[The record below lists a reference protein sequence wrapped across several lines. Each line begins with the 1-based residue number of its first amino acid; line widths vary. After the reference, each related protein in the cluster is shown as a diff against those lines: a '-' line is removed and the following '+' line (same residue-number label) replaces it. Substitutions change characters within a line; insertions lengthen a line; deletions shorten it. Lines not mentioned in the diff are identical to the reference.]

1 MSRTRGHVFV
11 RAISAICVAA
21 LVLAACGGSDS
32 SSNRN
37 GRLNST
43 LCFDTQAE
51 KDAAIEEAQKK
62 LDEATTPTLEEASPS
77 NNGGRATLAF
87 IGPQLWWMHAASGG
101 STTTTTQP
109 ATTTST
115 STSTTS
121 TVASSTS
128 SSSST
133 SSTVASS
140 TSSSSSTSSTVA
152 SSTDSTDASTDS
164 TDVPTEST
172 DVPTE
177 TSIPLV
183 GEVQLQ
189 QLRDDLAA
197 VMEAP
202 LCDSTD
208 SSDTTVDPESSPV
221 TCTTNVTSDGASF
234 ECARPLNVM
243 VFYHTNAGGNE
254 NPVWLFGNEADTFGP
269 LDDVRDISLVIHV
282 GGFLVF
288 NQFVSPGTYEFEV
301 PIVEESPETEFGDEG
316 EGEFDGF
323 SGTINPRVGE
333 NFVSFTIP
341 EDYSLDFLYLGL
353 DYDCVSQT
361 VEAELSLQGV
371 AIAPDLSVDEEEGE
385 CFIDFRITDPEY
397 LIPGETYDVVI
408 RSETDEQLGWS
419 GSVELQGVGVSLGEE
434 PLDEPYFSG
443 VFDPITGEDTVSFT
457 IPNNYSA
464 NYFSLELY
472 AECENQSIAASIISE
487 DGEGVDF
494 TEMPSYV
501 LNIGLCG
508 VWLWIDDVTGIP
520 RGETFEVV
528 IRTETDQRISWGG
541 TVELEGDGVTPDDET
556 VIEGDQG
563 LVWEELFSGEI
574 NADRY
579 LTIEIPEGGRQI
591 DVRAITTRFENE
603 KDYVD
608 PYLVIADESEDVIAD
623 NDDGGEDYGYG
634 AYSSRLNVFLEEGTY
649 TLLATTYDRWD
660 GLDEGS
666 PRTYDL
672 ELRVGSLP
680 VPTDQVAPSGDLP
693 EDQPIPVKVLDA
705 PPSNLEQP
713 GPMFALPV
721 NEVIN
726 QDKSSNE
733 PNPVIP
739 AGVTEVVCDSG
750 CLLALREAAGASEG
764 VVTIQIGGEVIEI
777 EPGVRKAIIPVR
789 PSAKEILVTVTPTDG
804 GGPVALSTEVLVIS
818 PRTFPVKMAEG
829 AKSVTNSASSNGGI
843 PTNLI
848 VVLTVLAL
856 AIAIGLI
863 RRQKVR
869 LPE

>member
-11 RAISAICVAA
+11 RAISAICVTA

-43 LCFDTQAE
+43 LCFDTQEE
-51 KDAAIEEAQKK
+51 KDAAIADAEKK

-87 IGPQLWWMHAASGG
+87 VGPQLWWVRSASGG

-115 STSTTS
+115 SASTTS

-128 SSSST
+128 T
-133 SSTVASS
+133 SVASS
-140 TSSSSSTSSTVA
+140 SSSTVA
-152 SSTDSTDASTDS
+152 SSTDSTDTSTDS
-164 TDVPTEST
+164 TDGSTEAT

-183 GEVQLQ
+183 GEVLLQ

-197 VMEAP
+197 VTNAP

-208 SSDTTVDPESSPV
+208 SSDTTVGPESSI
-221 TCTTNVTSDGASF
+221 TCTADVTSNGASF
-234 ECARPLNVM
+234 DCARELSV
-243 VFYHTNAGGNE
+243 VFFYYFEGGNDSGY
-254 NPVWLFGNEADTFGP
+254 LFGNQDTVFGP
-269 LDDVRDISLVIHV
+269 IENVRDIHLSIS
-282 GGFLVF
+282 GGGVSAF
-288 NQFVSPGTYEFEV
+288 NQFVDPGTYEFEV
-301 PIVEESPETEFGDEG
+301 LIVEESPETEFGDEG
-316 EGEFDGF
+316 EGF
-323 SGTINPRVGE
+323 SGTINPLVGE
-333 NFVSFTIP
+333 NDVYFTIP
-341 EDYSLDFLYLGL
+341 EDYSPQDLWLDLTFECESQELEASVSRQGVYIAEFVVPGFDVGLPEGMCLINLYLTG
-353 DYDCVSQT
+353 T
-361 VEAELSLQGV
+361 M
-371 AIAPDLSVDEEEGE
+371 
-385 CFIDFRITDPEY
+385 Y
-397 LIPGETYDVVI
+397 LLPGETYDVVI
-408 RSETDEQLGWS
+408 TTESDEQLEWN
-419 GSVELQGVGVSLGEE
+419 GSVEIEGDGVSLGEE
-434 PLDEPYFSG
+434 PSDAPYFSG
-443 VFDPITGEDTVSFT
+443 VFDPITGEDTVSYT

-464 NYFSLELY
+464 NYFSLEFY

-494 TEMPSYV
+494 TELPYYV
-501 LNIGLCG
+501 LNRGWCG
-508 VWLWIDDVTGIP
+508 VWLRIDDVTGIT

-541 TVELEGDGVTPDDET
+541 TVELEGDGVTRDDET

-563 LVWEELFSGEI
+563 LVWEELFSEEI
-574 NADRY
+574 DADRY
-579 LTIEIPEGGRQI
+579 MTLEIPEGGRQV
-591 DVRAITTRFENE
+591 DVRAITTRFKYQE
-603 KDYVD
+603 DYVD
-608 PYLVIADESEDVIAD
+608 PYLEILDVTENVVAED
-623 NDDGGEDYGYG
+623 DDGGEDYGYG
-634 AYSSRLNVFLEEGTY
+634 DYSSRLNVFLEEGTY
-649 TLLATTYDRWD
+649 TLLATTYDRWARV
-660 GLDEGS
+660 DEGS

-672 ELRVGSLP
+672 ELRVGSVP
-680 VPTDQVAPSGDLP
+680 VPADQVAPSDDLP
-693 EDQPIPVKVLDA
+693 EEQQVQVEVLDA

-721 NEVIN
+721 NEIIN
-726 QDKSSNE
+726 RDKSSNE

-739 AGVTEVVCDSG
+739 AGVTKVVCDSG

-764 VVTIQIGGEVIEI
+764 VVTIQIGGEVVEVQ
-777 EPGVRKAIIPVR
+777 PGARKAIIPVR
-789 PSAKEILVTVTPTDG
+789 PSAKEILVTVASNDG
-804 GGPVALSTEVLVIS
+804 GEPVVLSTEVLVIS
-818 PRTFPVKMAEG
+818 PRTFPTKMVEG
-829 AKSVTNSASSNGGI
+829 AKSVTKNASSNGGI

>member
-11 RAISAICVAA
+11 RAISAICVTA

-37 GRLNST
+37 GRLNSA
-43 LCFDTQAE
+43 LCFDTQE
-51 KDAAIEEAQKK
+51 QKDAAIEEAKKK

-77 NNGGRATLAF
+77 NNGGRANLAF
-87 IGPQLWWMHAASGG
+87 IGQQSWWVRSASGG

-115 STSTTS
+115 STSTPS
-121 TVASSTS
+121 TVA
-128 SSSST
+128 SST

-140 TSSSSSTSSTVA
+140 TSSTVASSTSSTVA
-152 SSTDSTDASTDS
+152 SS
-164 TDVPTEST
+164 TEST

-183 GEVQLQ
+183 GEVLLQ
-189 QLRDDLAA
+189 QLQDDLAA
-197 VMEAP
+197 VTNAP

-221 TCTTNVTSDGASF
+221 TCTANVTSDGASF
-234 ECARPLNVM
+234 DCARELSVIFYYVSEGGNGAGHLYGHQNTVFGPIENVSEISLT
-243 VFYHTNAGGNE
+243 VYAGG
-254 NPVWLFGNEADTFGP
+254 VTAFD
-269 LDDVRDISLVIHV
+269 
-282 GGFLVF
+282 
-288 NQFVSPGTYEFEV
+288 QFVDPGTYEFEV

-464 NYFSLELY
+464 NYFTLEFY
-472 AECENQSIAASIISE
+472 AECDNQSIAAAVIYE
-487 DGEGVDF
+487 GESLIF
-494 TEMPSYV
+494 TDMAEYQV
-501 LNIGLCG
+501 LGDGLCG
-508 VWLWIDDVTGIP
+508 VWLNTDDATGIP
-520 RGETFEVV
+520 LGETFEVV
-528 IRTETDQRISWGG
+528 IRTDSSEQISWSG
-541 TVELEGDGVTPDDET
+541 TVALEGDGVTRDDET
-556 VIEGDQG
+556 VSEGDQG

-574 NADRY
+574 DAEHY
-579 LTIEIPEGGRQI
+579 MTLEIPEGGRQV
-591 DVRAITTRFENE
+591 DVRAITTRFKYQE
-603 KDYVD
+603 DYVD
-608 PYLVIADESEDVIAD
+608 PYLEIFDVTGNVVAED
-623 NDDGGEDYGYG
+623 NDGGEDYGYG
-634 AYSSRLNVFLEEGTY
+634 DYSSRLNVFLEEGTY
-649 TLLATTYDRWD
+649 TLLATTYDLWD
-660 GLDEGS
+660 GFDGW
-666 PRTYDL
+666 PTTYDL
-672 ELRVGSLP
+672 KLLFGSLP

-693 EDQPIPVKVLDA
+693 EDQPVPVKVLDA
-705 PPSNLEQP
+705 PPSNLEEP
-713 GPMFALPV
+713 KPEFALPV
-721 NEVIN
+721 NEIIN
-726 QDKSSNE
+726 RDKSSNE
-733 PNPVIP
+733 SNPVIP

-777 EPGVRKAIIPVR
+777 EPGVRNAIIPVR
-789 PSAKEILVTVTPTDG
+789 PSAKEILVTVTPNDG
-804 GGPVALSTEVLVIS
+804 GEPVVLSTEVLVIS

>member
-1 MSRTRGHVFV
+1 
-11 RAISAICVAA
+11 
-21 LVLAACGGSDS
+21 
-32 SSNRN
+32 
-37 GRLNST
+37 
-43 LCFDTQAE
+43 
-51 KDAAIEEAQKK
+51 
-62 LDEATTPTLEEASPS
+62 
-77 NNGGRATLAF
+77 
-87 IGPQLWWMHAASGG
+87 
-101 STTTTTQP
+101 
-109 ATTTST
+109 
-115 STSTTS
+115 
-121 TVASSTS
+121 
-128 SSSST
+128 
-133 SSTVASS
+133 
-140 TSSSSSTSSTVA
+140 
-152 SSTDSTDASTDS
+152 
-164 TDVPTEST
+164 
-172 DVPTE
+172 
-177 TSIPLV
+177 V

-221 TCTTNVTSDGASF
+221 TCTANVTSDGASF
-234 ECARPLNVM
+234 DCARELSVIFYYVSEGGNGAGHLYGHQNTVFGPIENVSEISLT
-243 VFYHTNAGGNE
+243 VYAGG
-254 NPVWLFGNEADTFGP
+254 VTAFD
-269 LDDVRDISLVIHV
+269 
-282 GGFLVF
+282 
-288 NQFVSPGTYEFEV
+288 QFVDPGTYEFEV

-464 NYFSLELY
+464 NYFTLEFY
-472 AECENQSIAASIISE
+472 AECDNQSIAAAVIYE
-487 DGEGVDF
+487 GESLIF
-494 TEMPSYV
+494 TDMAEYQV
-501 LNIGLCG
+501 LGDGLCG
-508 VWLWIDDVTGIP
+508 VWLNTDDATGIP
-520 RGETFEVV
+520 LGETFEVV
-528 IRTETDQRISWGG
+528 IRTETDRRISWSG
-541 TVELEGDGVTPDDET
+541 TVALEGDGVTRDDET
-556 VIEGDQG
+556 VSEGDQG

-574 NADRY
+574 DAEHY
-579 LTIEIPEGGRQI
+579 MTLEIPEGGRQV
-591 DVRAITTRFENE
+591 DVRAITTRFKYQE
-603 KDYVD
+603 DYVD
-608 PYLVIADESEDVIAD
+608 PYLEIFDVTGNVVAED
-623 NDDGGEDYGYG
+623 NDGGEDYGYG
-634 AYSSRLNVFLEEGTY
+634 DYSSRLNVFLEEGTY
-649 TLLATTYDRWD
+649 TLLATTYDLWD
-660 GLDEGS
+660 GFDGW
-666 PRTYDL
+666 PTTYDL
-672 ELRVGSLP
+672 KLLFGSLP

-693 EDQPIPVKVLDA
+693 EDQPVPVKVLDA
-705 PPSNLEQP
+705 PPSNLEEP
-713 GPMFALPV
+713 KPEFALPV
-721 NEVIN
+721 NEIIN
-726 QDKSSNE
+726 RDKSSNE
-733 PNPVIP
+733 SNPVIP

-777 EPGVRKAIIPVR
+777 EPGVRNAIIPVR
-789 PSAKEILVTVTPTDG
+789 PSAKEILVTVTPNDG
-804 GGPVALSTEVLVIS
+804 GEPVVLSTEVLVIS

>member
-1 MSRTRGHVFV
+1 MSRTRSHVFV
-11 RAISAICVAA
+11 RAISAICVTA

-37 GRLNST
+37 GRLNSA
-43 LCFDTQAE
+43 LCFDTQAV

-62 LDEATTPTLEEASPS
+62 LDEAQKKLDEATPPTLEEASPS
-77 NNGGRATLAF
+77 NNGGRANLAF
-87 IGPQLWWMHAASGG
+87 IGQQSWWVRSASGG

-109 ATTTST
+109 ATTSST
-115 STSTTS
+115 ST
-121 TVASSTS
+121 
-128 SSSST
+128 ST

-140 TSSSSSTSSTVA
+140 TSTSVA
-152 SSTDSTDASTDS
+152 SSTDSTDVSTDS
-164 TDVPTEST
+164 TDVSTDST
-172 DVPTE
+172 DVSSE
-177 TSIPLV
+177 SSVPLV
-183 GEVQLQ
+183 GEIPLQ
-189 QLRDDLAA
+189 QLEDDLEA
-197 VMEAP
+197 VTEAP
-202 LCDSTD
+202 LCEA
-208 SSDTTVDPESSPV
+208 SDTTLSENETMVECSATKDNGSLSFSCEQPLFIVYVYKTDPDNTSLTAPTVYGDESS
-221 TCTTNVTSDGASF
+221 
-234 ECARPLNVM
+234 
-243 VFYHTNAGGNE
+243 VFDLSNDVYEPRVWIYHLGSSQ
-254 NPVWLFGNEADTFGP
+254 LISQI
-269 LDDVRDISLVIHV
+269 DIA
-282 GGFLVF
+282 
-288 NQFVSPGTYEFEV
+288 QDEYATYPFMV
-301 PIVEESPETEFGDEG
+301 PIGDQMGETESDPYGEG
-316 EGEFDGF
+316 EGEFEGY
-323 SGTINPRVGE
+323 SGTINPRVGD
-333 NFVSFTIP
+333 NVVSFTIP
-341 EDYSLDFLYLGL
+341 EDYSADNFSMMLSAECED
-353 DYDCVSQT
+353 QT
-361 VEAELSLQGV
+361 VEAMLV
-371 AIAPDLSVDEEEGE
+371 KD
-385 CFIDFRITDPEY
+385 
-397 LIPGETYDVVI
+397 
-408 RSETDEQLGWS
+408 
-419 GSVELQGVGVSLGEE
+419 GEE
-434 PLDEPYFSG
+434 PVVFSAVENGVLNDGLCGVQFIIDEYFGASPFGETFDVVVTASTETRIMWGGSVPLMGEGVVVDGEEPYFSG

-457 IPNNYSA
+457 VPNNYSA
-464 NYFSLELY
+464 SYLHLELY
-472 AECENQSIAASIISE
+472 AECENQSIEAAIIADDE
-487 DGEGVDF
+487 TFEIF
-494 TEMPSYV
+494 TEMPYYV

-508 VWLWIDDVTGIP
+508 VWLWIDDVTGNH
-520 RGETFEVV
+520 RGKTFEVV

-541 TVELEGDGVTPDDET
+541 TVALEGDGVTRDDET
-556 VIEGDQG
+556 LIEGDQG
-563 LVWEELFSGEI
+563 LVWEELFSEEI

-634 AYSSRLNVFLEEGTY
+634 ANSSRLNVFLEEGTY
-649 TLLATTYDRWD
+649 TVLASTYERWEV
-660 GLDEGS
+660 GVDEGS

-680 VPTDQVAPSGDLP
+680 APTDQVEPSDDLP
-693 EDQPIPVKVLDA
+693 EEQQVQVEVLDA

-750 CLLALREAAGASEG
+750 CLLALREAAGANEG
-764 VVTIQIGGEVIEI
+764 VVTIQIGGEVIEVQ
-777 EPGVRKAIIPVR
+777 PGARKAIIPVR

-804 GGPVALSTEVLVIS
+804 GEPVVLSTEVLVIS

>member
-11 RAISAICVAA
+11 RAISAICVTA

-37 GRLNST
+37 GRLNSA
-43 LCFDTQAE
+43 LCFDTQE
-51 KDAAIEEAQKK
+51 QKDAAIEEAKKK

-77 NNGGRATLAF
+77 NNGGRANLAF
-87 IGPQLWWMHAASGG
+87 IGQQSWWVRSASGG

-115 STSTTS
+115 STSTPS
-121 TVASSTS
+121 TVA
-128 SSSST
+128 SST

-140 TSSSSSTSSTVA
+140 TSSTVASSTSSTVA
-152 SSTDSTDASTDS
+152 SS
-164 TDVPTEST
+164 TEST

-221 TCTTNVTSDGASF
+221 TCTANVTSDGASF
-234 ECARPLNVM
+234 DCARELSVIFYYVSEGGNGAGHLYGHQNTVFGPIENVSEISLT
-243 VFYHTNAGGNE
+243 VYAGG
-254 NPVWLFGNEADTFGP
+254 VTAFD
-269 LDDVRDISLVIHV
+269 
-282 GGFLVF
+282 
-288 NQFVSPGTYEFEV
+288 QFVDPGTYEFEV

-464 NYFSLELY
+464 NYFTLEFY
-472 AECENQSIAASIISE
+472 AECDNQSIAAAVIYE
-487 DGEGVDF
+487 GESLIF
-494 TEMPSYV
+494 TDMAEYQV
-501 LNIGLCG
+501 LGDGLCG
-508 VWLWIDDVTGIP
+508 VWLNTDDATGIP
-520 RGETFEVV
+520 LGETFEVV
-528 IRTETDQRISWGG
+528 IRTETDRRISWSG
-541 TVELEGDGVTPDDET
+541 TVALEGDGVTRDDET
-556 VIEGDQG
+556 VSEGDQG

-574 NADRY
+574 DAEHY
-579 LTIEIPEGGRQI
+579 MTLEIPEGGRQV
-591 DVRAITTRFENE
+591 DVRAITTRFKYQE
-603 KDYVD
+603 DYVD
-608 PYLVIADESEDVIAD
+608 PYLEIFDVTGNVVAED
-623 NDDGGEDYGYG
+623 NDGGEDYGYG
-634 AYSSRLNVFLEEGTY
+634 DYSSRLNVFLEEGTY
-649 TLLATTYDRWD
+649 TLLATTYDLWD
-660 GLDEGS
+660 GFDGW
-666 PRTYDL
+666 PTTYDL
-672 ELRVGSLP
+672 KLLFGSLP

-693 EDQPIPVKVLDA
+693 EDQPVPVKVLDA
-705 PPSNLEQP
+705 PPSNLEEP
-713 GPMFALPV
+713 KPEFALPV
-721 NEVIN
+721 NEIIN
-726 QDKSSNE
+726 RDKSSNE
-733 PNPVIP
+733 SNPVIP

-777 EPGVRKAIIPVR
+777 EPGVRNAIIPVR
-789 PSAKEILVTVTPTDG
+789 PSAKEILVTVTPNDG
-804 GGPVALSTEVLVIS
+804 GEPVVLSTEVLVIS

>member
-1 MSRTRGHVFV
+1 
-11 RAISAICVAA
+11 
-21 LVLAACGGSDS
+21 
-32 SSNRN
+32 
-37 GRLNST
+37 
-43 LCFDTQAE
+43 
-51 KDAAIEEAQKK
+51 
-62 LDEATTPTLEEASPS
+62 
-77 NNGGRATLAF
+77 
-87 IGPQLWWMHAASGG
+87 
-101 STTTTTQP
+101 
-109 ATTTST
+109 
-115 STSTTS
+115 
-121 TVASSTS
+121 
-128 SSSST
+128 
-133 SSTVASS
+133 
-140 TSSSSSTSSTVA
+140 
-152 SSTDSTDASTDS
+152 
-164 TDVPTEST
+164 
-172 DVPTE
+172 
-177 TSIPLV
+177 V
-183 GEVQLQ
+183 GEVLLQ
-189 QLRDDLAA
+189 QLQDDLAA
-197 VMEAP
+197 VTNAP

-221 TCTTNVTSDGASF
+221 TCTANVTSDGASF
-234 ECARPLNVM
+234 DCARELSVIFYYVSEGGNGAGHLYGHQNTVFGPIENVSEISLT
-243 VFYHTNAGGNE
+243 VYAGG
-254 NPVWLFGNEADTFGP
+254 VTAFD
-269 LDDVRDISLVIHV
+269 
-282 GGFLVF
+282 
-288 NQFVSPGTYEFEV
+288 QFVDPGTYEFEV

-464 NYFSLELY
+464 NYFTLEFY
-472 AECENQSIAASIISE
+472 AECDNQSIAAAVIYE
-487 DGEGVDF
+487 GESLIF
-494 TEMPSYV
+494 TDMAEYQV
-501 LNIGLCG
+501 LGDGLCG
-508 VWLWIDDVTGIP
+508 VWLNTDDATGIP
-520 RGETFEVV
+520 LGETFEVV
-528 IRTETDQRISWGG
+528 IRTDSSEQISWSG
-541 TVELEGDGVTPDDET
+541 TVALEGDGVTRDDET
-556 VIEGDQG
+556 VSEGDQG

-574 NADRY
+574 DAEHY
-579 LTIEIPEGGRQI
+579 MTLEIPEGGRQV
-591 DVRAITTRFENE
+591 DVRAITTRFKYQE
-603 KDYVD
+603 DYVD
-608 PYLVIADESEDVIAD
+608 PYLEIFDVTGNVVAED
-623 NDDGGEDYGYG
+623 NDGGEDYGYG
-634 AYSSRLNVFLEEGTY
+634 DYSSRLNVFLEEGTY
-649 TLLATTYDRWD
+649 TLLATTYDLWD
-660 GLDEGS
+660 GFDGW
-666 PRTYDL
+666 PTTYDL
-672 ELRVGSLP
+672 KLLFGSEP

-693 EDQPIPVKVLDA
+693 EDQPVPVKVLDA
-705 PPSNLEQP
+705 PPSNLEEP
-713 GPMFALPV
+713 KPDFALPV

-726 QDKSSNE
+726 RDKSSNE

-750 CLLALREAAGASEG
+750 CLSSLREAAGASEG

-777 EPGVRKAIIPVR
+777 EPGVRNAIIPVR
-789 PSAKEILVTVTPTDG
+789 PSAKEILVTVAPNDG
-804 GGPVALSTEVLVIS
+804 GEPVVLSTEVLVIS

>member
-1 MSRTRGHVFV
+1 MSRNRGHVFV
-11 RAISAICVAA
+11 RAISAICVTA

-37 GRLNST
+37 GRLNSA
-43 LCFDTQAE
+43 LCFDTQE
-51 KDAAIEEAQKK
+51 QKDAAIEEAQKK

-87 IGPQLWWMHAASGG
+87 IGQQSWWMRAASGG

-115 STSTTS
+115 STST
-121 TVASSTS
+121 
-128 SSSST
+128 

-140 TSSSSSTSSTVA
+140 TSTSVASSTVA

-164 TDVPTEST
+164 TVASTEST

-197 VMEAP
+197 VTNAP

-288 NQFVSPGTYEFEV
+288 NQLVSPGTYEFEV

-316 EGEFDGF
+316 DGEFDGF

-464 NYFSLELY
+464 NYFSLEFY
-472 AECENQSIAASIISE
+472 AECDNQSIAAAVIYG
-487 DGEGVDF
+487 GESLIF
-494 TEMPSYV
+494 TDMAEYQV
-501 LNIGLCG
+501 LGDGLCG
-508 VWLWIDDVTGIP
+508 VWLNTDDATGIP
-520 RGETFEVV
+520 LGETFEVV
-528 IRTETDQRISWGG
+528 IRTDSNARISWGG
-541 TVELEGDGVTPDDET
+541 TVALEGDGVTRDDET
-556 VIEGDQG
+556 VSEGDQG
-563 LVWEELFSGEI
+563 LVWDELFSEEI
-574 NADRY
+574 NAEHY
-579 LTIEIPEGGRQI
+579 MTLEIPEGGRQV
-591 DVRAITTRFENE
+591 DGRAITTRFENQE
-603 KDYVD
+603 VYVD
-608 PYLVIADESEDVIAD
+608 PYLVIFDENNDIVAGD
-623 NDDGGEDYGYG
+623 NNGGEDYGYG
-634 AYSSRLNVFLEEGTY
+634 DYSSRLNVFLEEGSY
-649 TLLATTYDRWD
+649 TLLATTYDLWD
-660 GLDEGS
+660 GFDGW
-666 PRTYDL
+666 PTTYDL
-672 ELRVGSLP
+672 KLRVGSLP

-693 EDQPIPVKVLDA
+693 EDQPVSVKVLDA
-705 PPSNLEQP
+705 LPSNLEEP
-713 GPMFALPV
+713 KPEFALPV

-750 CLLALREAAGASEG
+750 CLLALREAAGVSEG

-777 EPGVRKAIIPVR
+777 EPGVRNAIIPVR
-789 PSAKEILVTVTPTDG
+789 PSAKEILVTVTPNDG
-804 GGPVALSTEVLVIS
+804 AEPVVLSTEVLVIS
-818 PRTFPVKMAEG
+818 PRTFPVKIAEG

>member
-11 RAISAICVAA
+11 RAISAICVTA

-51 KDAAIEEAQKK
+51 KDAAIEDAQKK
-62 LDEATTPTLEEASPS
+62 LDEATTPTLEDASPS
-77 NNGGRATLAF
+77 NNGGRANLAF
-87 IGPQLWWMHAASGG
+87 IGQQSWWVRSASGG

-115 STSTTS
+115 STST
-121 TVASSTS
+121 
-128 SSSST
+128 

-140 TSSSSSTSSTVA
+140 TSTSVA
-152 SSTDSTDASTDS
+152 SSTDSTDESTDS

-183 GEVQLQ
+183 GEVLLQ

-197 VMEAP
+197 VTNTP

-254 NPVWLFGNEADTFGP
+254 NPVWLFGNESDTFGP

-288 NQFVSPGTYEFEV
+288 NQLVSPGTYEFEV

-316 EGEFDGF
+316 DGEFEGF

-341 EDYSLDFLYLGL
+341 EDYSADNFSMMLSAECED
-353 DYDCVSQT
+353 QT
-361 VEAELSLQGV
+361 VEAMLLKDAEDPVVFYAVDNQVLDNGICGV
-371 AIAPDLSVDEEEGE
+371 QLIIDE
-385 CFIDFRITDPEY
+385 ITDEY
-397 LIPGETYDVVI
+397 FGESPFGETFDVIVTA
-408 RSETDEQLGWS
+408 STETRIMWG
-419 GSVELQGVGVSLGEE
+419 GSVPLMGEGVVVDGEE
-434 PLDEPYFSG
+434 PHFSG

-457 IPNNYSA
+457 FPNNYSA
-464 NYFSLELY
+464 NYFYLELY

-494 TEMPSYV
+494 TEMPYYV
-501 LNIGLCG
+501 LNSGLCG
-508 VWLWIDDVTGIP
+508 VWLNFEDVPYIP
-520 RGETFEVV
+520 LGETFEVV

-541 TVELEGDGVTPDDET
+541 TVALEGDGVTRDDET
-556 VIEGDQG
+556 VSEGDQG

-574 NADRY
+574 DAEHY
-579 LTIEIPEGGRQI
+579 MTLEIPEGGRQV
-591 DVRAITTRFENE
+591 DVRAITTRFENQE
-603 KDYVD
+603 VYVD
-608 PYLVIADESEDVIAD
+608 PYLVIFDGN
-623 NDDGGEDYGYG
+623 NDIVVVNNNGGEDYGYG
-634 AYSSRLNVFLEEGTY
+634 DYSSRLNVFLEEGSY
-649 TLLATTYDRWD
+649 TLLATTYDLWEE
-660 GLDEGS
+660 GDEGW
-666 PRTYDL
+666 PTTYDL
-672 ELRVGSLP
+672 KLRVGSLP
-680 VPTDQVAPSGDLP
+680 VPTDQVAPSGELP
-693 EDQPIPVKVLDA
+693 EDQPVPVKVLDA
-705 PPSNLEQP
+705 PPSNLEEP
-713 GPMFALPV
+713 KPEFALPV

-726 QDKSSNE
+726 RDKSSNE
-733 PNPVIP
+733 SNPVIP
-739 AGVTEVVCDSG
+739 AGVTEVACDSG
-750 CLLALREAAGASEG
+750 CLSSLREAAGASEG

-777 EPGVRKAIIPVR
+777 EPGVRNAIIPVR
-789 PSAKEILVTVTPTDG
+789 PSAKEILVTVTPNDG
-804 GGPVALSTEVLVIS
+804 GEPVVLSTEVLVIS

-829 AKSVTNSASSNGGI
+829 AKSVTSSASSNGGI

>member
-1 MSRTRGHVFV
+1 MSRTRGHVFI
-11 RAISAICVAA
+11 RAISAICVTA

-62 LDEATTPTLEEASPS
+62 LNEATTPTLEDASPS

-87 IGPQLWWMHAASGG
+87 IGQQSWWVRSASGG

-115 STSTTS
+115 STST
-121 TVASSTS
+121 
-128 SSSST
+128 
-133 SSTVASS
+133 SSTVA
-140 TSSSSSTSSTVA
+140 SSTSSTVA
-152 SSTDSTDASTDS
+152 SSTDAS
-164 TDVPTEST
+164 TEST
-172 DVPTE
+172 DVPTDS
-177 TSIPLV
+177 SIPLV
-183 GEVQLQ
+183 GGVPLQ
-189 QLRDDLAA
+189 QLRDDLEA
-197 VMEAP
+197 VTNAP

-208 SSDTTVDPESSPV
+208 SSDTTVDPESSI
-221 TCTTNVTSDGASF
+221 TCTATVRSDGASTD
-234 ECARPLNVM
+234 CARLLTVQFSYFLEGSNDSVSLW
-243 VFYHTNAGGNE
+243 GNQ
-254 NPVWLFGNEADTFGP
+254 DTVFGP
-269 LDDVRDISLVIHV
+269 IDDMRYIALTISIQ
-282 GGFLVF
+282 GEYVF
-288 NQFVSPGTYEFEV
+288 SQQVEPGIYAFEV

-316 EGEFDGF
+316 EGEFEGF
-323 SGTINPRVGE
+323 SGTINPRNGE

-341 EDYSLDFLYLGL
+341 EDYSADNFSMTLWAECEG
-353 DYDCVSQT
+353 QT
-361 VEAELSLQGV
+361 VEAMLLKDAEEPVLF
-371 AIAPDLSVDEEEGE
+371 PDLDNEVLDDGLCGVQLIIDE
-385 CFIDFRITDPEY
+385 ITDEY
-397 LIPGETYDVVI
+397 FGESPFGETFDVIVTA
-408 RSETDEQLGWS
+408 STETRIMWG
-419 GSVELQGVGVSLGEE
+419 GSVPLMGEGVIVDGE
-434 PLDEPYFSG
+434 EPYFSG

-464 NYFSLELY
+464 SYLHLELY
-472 AECENQSIAASIISE
+472 AECENQSIEAAIIADDE
-487 DGEGVDF
+487 TFEIF
-494 TEMPSYV
+494 TEMPYYV
-501 LNIGLCG
+501 LNSGLCG
-508 VWLWIDDVTGIP
+508 VWLWIDDVSGNH
-520 RGETFEVV
+520 RGKTFEVV
-528 IRTETDQRISWGG
+528 IGTESSEQISWSG
-541 TVELEGDGVTPDDET
+541 TVALEGDGVTRDDET
-556 VIEGDQG
+556 LIEGDQG
-563 LVWEELFSGEI
+563 LVWEELFSEEI
-574 NADRY
+574 DADRY

-591 DVRAITTRFENE
+591 DVRAITTRFEGF
-603 KDYVD
+603 VD
-608 PYLVIADESEDVIAD
+608 PYLVIADESENVIAR
-623 NDDGGEDYGYG
+623 NDDGGEVYGYG
-634 AYSSRLNVFLEEGTY
+634 DLSSRLNVFLEEGTY
-649 TLLATTYDRWD
+649 TVLATTYELWEV
-660 GLDEGS
+660 GVDEGS

-680 VPTDQVAPSGDLP
+680 APTDQVAPSGELP

-764 VVTIQIGGEVIEI
+764 VVTIQIGGEVIEVQ
-777 EPGVRKAIIPVR
+777 PGARKAIIPVR
-789 PSAKEILVTVTPTDG
+789 PSAKEILVTVAPNDG
-804 GGPVALSTEVLVIS
+804 GEPVVLSTEVLVIS

-848 VVLTVLAL
+848 VVLAVLAL

>member
-11 RAISAICVAA
+11 RAISAICVTA

-37 GRLNST
+37 GRLNSA
-43 LCFDTQAE
+43 LCFDTQE
-51 KDAAIEEAQKK
+51 QKDAAIEEAQKK

-87 IGPQLWWMHAASGG
+87 IGQQSWWMRAASGG

-115 STSTTS
+115 STST
-121 TVASSTS
+121 
-128 SSSST
+128 

-140 TSSSSSTSSTVA
+140 TSTSVASSTVA

-164 TDVPTEST
+164 TVASTEST

-197 VMEAP
+197 VTNAP

-288 NQFVSPGTYEFEV
+288 NQLVSPGTYEFEV

-316 EGEFDGF
+316 DGEFDGF

-464 NYFSLELY
+464 NYFSLEFY
-472 AECENQSIAASIISE
+472 AECDNQSIAAAVIYG
-487 DGEGVDF
+487 GESLIF
-494 TEMPSYV
+494 TDMAEYQV
-501 LNIGLCG
+501 LGDGLCG
-508 VWLWIDDVTGIP
+508 VWLNTDDATGIP
-520 RGETFEVV
+520 LGETFEVV
-528 IRTETDQRISWGG
+528 IRTDSNARISWGG
-541 TVELEGDGVTPDDET
+541 TVALEGDGVTRDDET
-556 VIEGDQG
+556 VSEGDQG
-563 LVWEELFSGEI
+563 LVWDELFSEEI
-574 NADRY
+574 NAEHY
-579 LTIEIPEGGRQI
+579 MTLEIPEGGRQV
-591 DVRAITTRFENE
+591 DGRAITTRFENQE
-603 KDYVD
+603 VYVD
-608 PYLVIADESEDVIAD
+608 PYLVIFDENNDIVAGD
-623 NDDGGEDYGYG
+623 NNGGEDYGYG
-634 AYSSRLNVFLEEGTY
+634 DYSSRLNVFLEEGSY
-649 TLLATTYDRWD
+649 TLLATTYDLWD
-660 GLDEGS
+660 GFDGW
-666 PRTYDL
+666 PTTYDL
-672 ELRVGSLP
+672 KLRVGSLP

-693 EDQPIPVKVLDA
+693 EDQPVSVKVLDA
-705 PPSNLEQP
+705 LPSNLEEP
-713 GPMFALPV
+713 KPEFALPV

-750 CLLALREAAGASEG
+750 CLLALREAAGVSEG

-777 EPGVRKAIIPVR
+777 EPGVRNAIIPVR
-789 PSAKEILVTVTPTDG
+789 PSAKEILVTVTPNDG
-804 GGPVALSTEVLVIS
+804 AEPVVLSTEVLVIS
-818 PRTFPVKMAEG
+818 PRTFPVKIAEG

>member
-11 RAISAICVAA
+11 RAISAICVTA

-37 GRLNST
+37 GRLNSA
-43 LCFDTQAE
+43 LCFDTQE
-51 KDAAIEEAQKK
+51 QKDAAIEEAKKK

-77 NNGGRATLAF
+77 NNGGRANLAF
-87 IGPQLWWMHAASGG
+87 IGQQSWWVRSASGG

-115 STSTTS
+115 STST
-121 TVASSTS
+121 
-128 SSSST
+128 
-133 SSTVASS
+133 SSTVA
-140 TSSSSSTSSTVA
+140 SSTSSTVA
-152 SSTDSTDASTDS
+152 SSTDSTVASS
-164 TDVPTEST
+164 TEST

-234 ECARPLNVM
+234 DCARPLNVM

-288 NQFVSPGTYEFEV
+288 NQLVSPGTYEFEV

-464 NYFSLELY
+464 NYFTLEFY
-472 AECENQSIAASIISE
+472 AECDNQSIAAAVIYE
-487 DGEGVDF
+487 GESLIF
-494 TEMPSYV
+494 TDMAEYQV
-501 LNIGLCG
+501 LGDGLCG
-508 VWLWIDDVTGIP
+508 VWLNTDDATGIP
-520 RGETFEVV
+520 LGETFEVV
-528 IRTETDQRISWGG
+528 IRTETDRRISWSG
-541 TVELEGDGVTPDDET
+541 TVALEGDGVTRDDET
-556 VIEGDQG
+556 VSEGDQG

-574 NADRY
+574 DAEHY
-579 LTIEIPEGGRQI
+579 MTLEIPEGGRQV
-591 DVRAITTRFENE
+591 DVRAITTRFKYQE
-603 KDYVD
+603 DYVD
-608 PYLVIADESEDVIAD
+608 PYLEIFDVTGNVVAED
-623 NDDGGEDYGYG
+623 NDGGEDYGYG
-634 AYSSRLNVFLEEGTY
+634 DYSSRLNVFLEEGTY
-649 TLLATTYDRWD
+649 TLLATTYDLWD
-660 GLDEGS
+660 GFDGW
-666 PRTYDL
+666 PTTYDL
-672 ELRVGSLP
+672 KLLFGSLP

-693 EDQPIPVKVLDA
+693 EDQPVPVKVLDA
-705 PPSNLEQP
+705 PPSNLEEP
-713 GPMFALPV
+713 KPEFALPV
-721 NEVIN
+721 NEIIN
-726 QDKSSNE
+726 RDKSSNE
-733 PNPVIP
+733 SNPVIP

-777 EPGVRKAIIPVR
+777 EPGVRNAIIPVR
-789 PSAKEILVTVTPTDG
+789 PSAKEILVTVTPNDG
-804 GGPVALSTEVLVIS
+804 GEPVVLSTEVLVIS

>member
-1 MSRTRGHVFV
+1 
-11 RAISAICVAA
+11 
-21 LVLAACGGSDS
+21 
-32 SSNRN
+32 
-37 GRLNST
+37 
-43 LCFDTQAE
+43 
-51 KDAAIEEAQKK
+51 
-62 LDEATTPTLEEASPS
+62 
-77 NNGGRATLAF
+77 
-87 IGPQLWWMHAASGG
+87 
-101 STTTTTQP
+101 
-109 ATTTST
+109 
-115 STSTTS
+115 
-121 TVASSTS
+121 
-128 SSSST
+128 
-133 SSTVASS
+133 
-140 TSSSSSTSSTVA
+140 
-152 SSTDSTDASTDS
+152 
-164 TDVPTEST
+164 
-172 DVPTE
+172 
-177 TSIPLV
+177 
-183 GEVQLQ
+183 
-189 QLRDDLAA
+189 
-197 VMEAP
+197 
-202 LCDSTD
+202 
-208 SSDTTVDPESSPV
+208 
-221 TCTTNVTSDGASF
+221 
-234 ECARPLNVM
+234 M

-288 NQFVSPGTYEFEV
+288 NQLVSPGTYEFEV

-341 EDYSLDFLYLGL
+341 EDYSLDFLNLGL
-353 DYDCVSQT
+353 HYDCVSQT

-464 NYFSLELY
+464 NYFTLEFY
-472 AECENQSIAASIISE
+472 AECDNQSIAAAVIYE
-487 DGEGVDF
+487 GESLIF
-494 TEMPSYV
+494 TDMAEYQV
-501 LNIGLCG
+501 LGDGLCG
-508 VWLWIDDVTGIP
+508 VWLNTDDATGIP
-520 RGETFEVV
+520 LGETFEVV
-528 IRTETDQRISWGG
+528 IRTDSSEQISWSG
-541 TVELEGDGVTPDDET
+541 TVALEGDGVTRDDET
-556 VIEGDQG
+556 VSEGDQG

-574 NADRY
+574 DAEHY
-579 LTIEIPEGGRQI
+579 MTLEIPEGGRQV
-591 DVRAITTRFENE
+591 DVRAITTRFKYQE
-603 KDYVD
+603 DYVD
-608 PYLVIADESEDVIAD
+608 PYLEIFDVTGNVVAED
-623 NDDGGEDYGYG
+623 NDGGEDYGYG
-634 AYSSRLNVFLEEGTY
+634 DYSSRLNVFLEEGTY
-649 TLLATTYDRWD
+649 TLLATTYDLWD
-660 GLDEGS
+660 GFDGW
-666 PRTYDL
+666 PTTYDL
-672 ELRVGSLP
+672 KLLFGSLP
-680 VPTDQVAPSGDLP
+680 VPTDQVAPSGELP
-693 EDQPIPVKVLDA
+693 EDQPVPVKVLDA
-705 PPSNLEQP
+705 PPSNLEEP
-713 GPMFALPV
+713 KPEFALPV

-750 CLLALREAAGASEG
+750 CLSSLREAAGASEG

-777 EPGVRKAIIPVR
+777 EPGVRNAIIPVR

-804 GGPVALSTEVLVIS
+804 GEPVVLSTEVLVIS

>member
-11 RAISAICVAA
+11 RAISAICVTA

-37 GRLNST
+37 GRLNSA
-43 LCFDTQAE
+43 LCFDTQE
-51 KDAAIEEAQKK
+51 QKDAAIEEAKKK

-77 NNGGRATLAF
+77 NNGGRANLAF
-87 IGPQLWWMHAASGG
+87 IGQQSWWVRSASGG

-115 STSTTS
+115 STST
-121 TVASSTS
+121 
-128 SSSST
+128 

-140 TSSSSSTSSTVA
+140 
-152 SSTDSTDASTDS
+152 
-164 TDVPTEST
+164 TEST

-183 GEVQLQ
+183 GEVLLQ
-189 QLRDDLAA
+189 QLQDDLAA
-197 VMEAP
+197 VTNAP

-234 ECARPLNVM
+234 DCARELSVIFYYVSEGGNGAGHLYGHQNTVFGPIENVSEISLT
-243 VFYHTNAGGNE
+243 VYAGG
-254 NPVWLFGNEADTFGP
+254 VTAFD
-269 LDDVRDISLVIHV
+269 
-282 GGFLVF
+282 
-288 NQFVSPGTYEFEV
+288 QFVDPGTYEFEV

-316 EGEFDGF
+316 EGEFEGF

-341 EDYSLDFLYLGL
+341 EDYSGDNFSMILSAECEDQTIEAMLLKDAEEPVVFSDIDNGVLNDGLCGVQLIIDEITDEYFGESPFGETFDVIVTASTETRIMWGGSVPLLG
-353 DYDCVSQT
+353 
-361 VEAELSLQGV
+361 EGV
-371 AIAPDLSVDEEEGE
+371 VVDEE
-385 CFIDFRITDPEY
+385 
-397 LIPGETYDVVI
+397 
-408 RSETDEQLGWS
+408 
-419 GSVELQGVGVSLGEE
+419 
-434 PLDEPYFSG
+434 EPYFSG

-457 IPNNYSA
+457 FPNNYSA
-464 NYFSLELY
+464 NYFTLEFY
-472 AECENQSIAASIISE
+472 AECDNQSIAAAVIYGSE
-487 DGEGVDF
+487 SLIF
-494 TEMPSYV
+494 TDMAEYQV
-501 LNIGLCG
+501 LGDGLCG
-508 VWLWIDDVTGIP
+508 VWLNTDDATGIP
-520 RGETFEVV
+520 LGETFEVV
-528 IRTETDQRISWGG
+528 IRTETDRRISWSG
-541 TVELEGDGVTPDDET
+541 TVALEGDGVTRDDET
-556 VIEGDQG
+556 VSEGDQG

-574 NADRY
+574 DAEHY
-579 LTIEIPEGGRQI
+579 MTLEIPEGGRQV
-591 DVRAITTRFENE
+591 DVRAITTRFKYQE
-603 KDYVD
+603 DYVD
-608 PYLVIADESEDVIAD
+608 PYLEIFDVTGNVVAED
-623 NDDGGEDYGYG
+623 NDGGEDYGYG
-634 AYSSRLNVFLEEGTY
+634 DYSSRLNVFLEEGTY
-649 TLLATTYDRWD
+649 TLLATTYDLWD
-660 GLDEGS
+660 GFDGW
-666 PRTYDL
+666 PTTYDL
-672 ELRVGSLP
+672 KLLFGSLP

-693 EDQPIPVKVLDA
+693 EDQPVPVKVLDA
-705 PPSNLEQP
+705 PPSNLEEP
-713 GPMFALPV
+713 KPEFALPV
-721 NEVIN
+721 NEIIN
-726 QDKSSNE
+726 RDKSSNE

-750 CLLALREAAGASEG
+750 CLSSLREAAGASEG

-777 EPGVRKAIIPVR
+777 EPGVRNAIIPVR
-789 PSAKEILVTVTPTDG
+789 PSAKEILVTVTPNDG
-804 GGPVALSTEVLVIS
+804 GEPVVLSTEVLVIS

>member
-11 RAISAICVAA
+11 RAISAICVTA

-37 GRLNST
+37 GRLNSA
-43 LCFDTQAE
+43 LCFDTQE
-51 KDAAIEEAQKK
+51 QKDAAIEEAQKK

-77 NNGGRATLAF
+77 NNGGRANLAF
-87 IGPQLWWMHAASGG
+87 IGQQSWWVRSASGG

-115 STSTTS
+115 STST
-121 TVASSTS
+121 
-128 SSSST
+128 

-140 TSSSSSTSSTVA
+140 TSTSVA

-183 GEVQLQ
+183 GEVLLQ

-208 SSDTTVDPESSPV
+208 SSDTTVDPESSI
-221 TCTTNVTSDGASF
+221 TCTANVTSNGASF
-234 ECARPLNVM
+234 DCARELSVIFYYVSEGGNGAGHLYGHQNTVFGPIENVSEISLT
-243 VFYHTNAGGNE
+243 VYAGG
-254 NPVWLFGNEADTFGP
+254 VSAFD
-269 LDDVRDISLVIHV
+269 
-282 GGFLVF
+282 
-288 NQFVSPGTYEFEV
+288 QFVDPGTYEFEV

-316 EGEFDGF
+316 EGEFEGF

-341 EDYSLDFLYLGL
+341 EDYSNPNFSMILSAECED
-353 DYDCVSQT
+353 QT
-361 VEAELSLQGV
+361 VEALLVKDAEEPVVFSDVDNGV
-371 AIAPDLSVDEEEGE
+371 LNDGLCGVQLIIDEITDEYFGESPFGKPFVVIVTASTETRIMWGGSVPLMGEGVVVDEE
-385 CFIDFRITDPEY
+385 
-397 LIPGETYDVVI
+397 
-408 RSETDEQLGWS
+408 
-419 GSVELQGVGVSLGEE
+419 
-434 PLDEPYFSG
+434 EPYFSG

-464 NYFSLELY
+464 NYFTLEFY
-472 AECENQSIAASIISE
+472 AECENQSIEAAIVYVE
-487 DGEGVDF
+487 APPDNF
-494 TEMPSYV
+494 TESPV
-501 LNIGLCG
+501 IFPNICG
-508 VWLWIDDVTGIP
+508 VWLNYEFLPWLP
-520 RGETFEVV
+520 LGETFEVV
-528 IRTETDQRISWGG
+528 IRTETDQRISWRG
-541 TVELEGDGVTPDDET
+541 TVALEGDGVTRDDET
-556 VIEGDQG
+556 VSEGDQG

-574 NADRY
+574 DAEHY
-579 LTIEIPEGGRQI
+579 MTLEIPEGGRQV
-591 DVRAITTRFENE
+591 DVRAITTRFENQE
-603 KDYVD
+603 VYVD
-608 PYLVIADESEDVIAD
+608 PYLVIFDENNDIVAGD
-623 NDDGGEDYGYG
+623 NNGGEDYGYG
-634 AYSSRLNVFLEEGTY
+634 DYSSRLNVFLEEGSY
-649 TLLATTYDRWD
+649 TLLATTYDLWD
-660 GLDEGS
+660 GFDGW
-666 PRTYDL
+666 PTTYDL
-672 ELRVGSLP
+672 KLRVGSLP

-693 EDQPIPVKVLDA
+693 EDQPVSVKVLDA
-705 PPSNLEQP
+705 LPSNLEEP
-713 GPMFALPV
+713 KPEFALPV

-726 QDKSSNE
+726 RDKSSNE

-750 CLLALREAAGASEG
+750 CLLALREAAGVSEG

-777 EPGVRKAIIPVR
+777 EPGVRNAIIPVR
-789 PSAKEILVTVTPTDG
+789 PSAKEILVTVTPNDG
-804 GGPVALSTEVLVIS
+804 AEPVVLSTEVLVIS